1 MKATAHPETRET
13 FGGWSAYWRKCH
25 LWLSPG
31 VMCQDDGLSR
41 RGPGLRGQ
49 GRLASFP
56 DTERLWEWRRGRA
69 KEGPI
74 WAPAQTVCHVLVSK
88 LTCQI
93 LRTHTILFLESY
105 FLQGSFPSLLQPCQ
119 VECVTHF
126 PDEKVGNF
134 LKITYEQVERQNS
147 RGPCRILPCFSLT
160 SRWP

>member
-13 FGGWSAYWRKCH
+13 SRGWSASWRKCH

-31 VMCQDDGLSR
+31 MILSR
-41 RGPGLRGQ
+41 HGPGLRGQ

-56 DTERLWEWRRGRA
+56 DTERLWEWRRVQA

-74 WAPAQTVCHVLVSK
+74 WAPAQTICHVQVST

-119 VECVTHF
+119 VECVPRFT
-126 PDEKVGNF
+126 DKKVGNF
-134 LKITYEQVERQNS
+134 LEITYQQVERRNS

-160 SRWP
+160 SQWL